1 MAVGYRVAVVGAT
14 GAVGREVLRLLES
27 RRFPVSQ
34 LRAVATKRSAGQ
46 RIGPYT
52 VEPVAP
58 AVFDQ
63 VDVAIFD
70 TPDEAAK
77 EWVPVAAARGA
88 WAIDN
93 SAAFRMDED
102 VPLVIPE
109 INAHA
114 LRRAPR
120 RIIAN
125 PNCTTATVA
134 VPLAPLHRAAG
145 LRRLIACSYQSAS
158 GAGQRGLDQL
168 WAELREAVAAGRA
181 PEAPRGEVSRH
192 PMALNIIPAVGSL
205 RGPHTSEE
213 VKMQAELRKMLE
225 APDVLC
231 GVTCVRVPTLRAH
244 GVAAHAEFAEPLSP
258 ERARDL
264 LTGAPGVEVV
274 DDPAAGGYPTAIAA
288 SGREPCYVGRI
299 RTDAAGCLAFF
310 AVADNLWKGAALNT
324 VQIAET
330 LVRDGLLVPA
340 DRVPADSPA
349 MMKSKGARA

>member
-1 MAVGYRVAVVGAT
+1 MAAGYRVAVVGAT
-14 GAVGREVLRLLES
+14 GAVGREVLCLLDA
-27 RRFPVSQ
+27 RRFPVAA
-34 LRAVATKRSAGQ
+34 LRAVATARSAG
-46 RIGPYT
+46 RRLGPH
-52 VEPVAP
+52 VVVPIAP
-58 AVFDQ
+58 SVFDDI
-63 VDVAIFD
+63 DVAIFD

-88 WAIDN
+88 WVIDN

-134 VPLAPLHRAAG
+134 VPLAPLHRAAR

-168 WAELREAVAAGRA
+168 WAELTEAAASGRA
-181 PEAPRGEVSRH
+181 PERPRGEASPKH
-192 PMALNIIPAVGSL
+192 PMALNVIPAVGSL
-205 RGPHTSEE
+205 RGAHTTEE
-213 VKMQAELRKMLE
+213 VKVQAELRKMLE
-225 APDVLC
+225 APDILC

-244 GVAAHAEFAEPLSP
+244 GVAAHAEFAEPMP
-258 ERARDL
+258 AERARDL
-264 LTGAPGVEVV
+264 LGRAAGVEVL
-274 DDPAAGGYPTAIAA
+274 DDPAGGRFPTAIGA
-288 SGREPCYVGRI
+288 SGREACYVGRI
-299 RTDAAGCLAFF
+299 RIDAAGCLAFF

-330 LVRDGLLVPA
+330 LVRDGLLA
-340 DRVPADSPA
+340 
-349 MMKSKGARA
+349 GARA